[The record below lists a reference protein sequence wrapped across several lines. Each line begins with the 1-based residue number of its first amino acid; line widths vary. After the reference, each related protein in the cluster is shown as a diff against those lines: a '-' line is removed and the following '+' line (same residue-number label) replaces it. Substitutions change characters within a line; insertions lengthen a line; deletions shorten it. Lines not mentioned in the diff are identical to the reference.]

1 MYIIWFKSVC
11 VHHLFIACEPM
22 LIGRYILFVQSSYMS
37 YCLAMHHCIRFI
49 AMSKRSKLKNMS
61 RNIMYVCCYEYRF
74 NNVCNKKYFTWMTN
88 IKLAH
93 NRIWTYATNLFQ
105 LMNAR
110 MSLPPGDFMYKLYR
124 NYNIFILLTLRYRCY
139 TSPNTVRSKIIANKL
154 V

>member
-1 MYIIWFKSVC
+1 
-11 VHHLFIACEPM
+11 
-22 LIGRYILFVQSSYMS
+22 
-37 YCLAMHHCIRFI
+37 
-49 AMSKRSKLKNMS
+49 
-61 RNIMYVCCYEYRF
+61 
-74 NNVCNKKYFTWMTN
+74 MTN

-139 TSPNTVRSKIIANKL
+139 TSPNTVRSKIIANKP